1 MADRLKSPIADPVR
15 KPHRELEFDIRDLE
29 DGADLPPIDKED
41 DFDIRIA
48 DDDDFDIQ

>member
-1 MADRLKSPIADPVR
+1 MSDKLKSPIADPVR
-15 KPHRELEFDIRDLE
+15 KPHRELEFDIREIE
-29 DGADLPPIDKED
+29 DDAALPLIDKED